1 MNTRTAIL
9 LSTLAFVS
17 PAIAQQAPGA
27 TGSGATPASAPDP
40 HAGHMPG
47 MSAPATPAGGSA
59 TAPATGGA
67 TMGHSMMHGGT
78 TDSADTEHDG
88 KPDAQD
94 PHAAMGHGAGAG
106 GMGGGMGG
114 CKKMGG
120 GMGGGKGRMMG
131 HGMGGMMGGAPGG
144 AEEDDAFHRDL
155 VARLDRLENRL
166 ILLET
171 LLRERL
177 RAQ

>member
-40 HAGHMPG
+40 HAGHMSG
-47 MSAPATPAGGSA
+47 MSAPA
-59 TAPATGGA
+59 APAGGA
-67 TMGHSMMHGGT
+67 TMSHSVMHGGGAG
-78 TDSADTEHDG
+78 SADTDHDG

-94 PHAAMGHGAGAG
+94 PHAAMGHGAAAG

-120 GMGGGKGRMMG
+120 GKGGLMGG
-131 HGMGGMMGGAPGG
+131 GMGGMMGGGQGG
-144 AEEDDAFHRDL
+144 ADEDEAFHRDL
-155 VARLDRLENRL
+155 LGRLDRLENRL

>member
-40 HAGHMPG
+40 HAGHMSG
-47 MSAPATPAGGSA
+47 MSAPA
-59 TAPATGGA
+59 APAGGA
-67 TMGHSMMHGGT
+67 TMSHSVMHGGGAG
-78 TDSADTEHDG
+78 SADTDHDG

-94 PHAAMGHGAGAG
+94 PHAAMGHGAAAG

>member
-40 HAGHMPG
+40 HAGHMSG
-47 MSAPATPAGGSA
+47 MSAPA
-59 TAPATGGA
+59 APAGGA
-67 TMGHSMMHGGT
+67 TMSHSVMHGGGAG
-78 TDSADTEHDG
+78 SADTDHDG

-94 PHAAMGHGAGAG
+94 PHAAMGHGAAAG

-120 GMGGGKGRMMG
+120 GKGEMMGGG
-131 HGMGGMMGGAPGG
+131 MGGAQGDAG
-144 AEEDDAFHRDL
+144 EDEAFHRDL
-155 VARLDRLENRL
+155 LGRLDRLENRL